1 MVSYY
6 IGIDNG
12 VSGSIA
18 LVTSHAAGNGL
29 WPTPTK
35 KEQSYTK
42 KKQQITRVDSPVLL
56 DLFRGLAAGDSPMVV
71 LERPFNNPTG
81 VKATVSAMRCLE
93 ATLIVVELMGWRY
106 QYIDSKE
113 WQRELLPRGIK
124 GTSELKAASR
134 DIGKRLFPNL
144 EAEIDKHKD
153 ADALLIAEW
162 ARRRGL

>member
-1 MVSYY
+1 MTKGY

-12 VSGSIA
+12 VSGSIG
-18 LVTSHAAGNGL
+18 LVTPRVADNNL

-42 KKQQITRVDSPVLL
+42 KKQQITRVDFSALL
-56 DLFRGLAAGDSPMVV
+56 AFLRELPAGDSPMVV
-71 LERPFNNPTG
+71 IERPFNNPTG
-81 VKATVSAMRCLE
+81 MKATTSAMRCLE
-93 ATLIVVELMGWRY
+93 ATLIAIELMGWRY

-113 WQRELLPRGIK
+113 WQKELLPKGIK

-144 EAEIDKHKD
+144 EEQIDKQKD

-162 ARRRGL
+162 ARRNRL